1 MYVLCCCTS
10 TCLHLHPCVSCLC
23 FKDEKEEWRRF
34 QADLQTAVVVANDIK
49 VEAQQELR
57 TLRRQL
63 QEEQDRSAKLS
74 ADLEALQGVRYH
86 LHHTPT
92 FSVPTPPPIPTPHSY
107 FLVSG
112 CSSFL
117 SEPQCGYEIPARVL
131 PYPHPVLSFRHVVQ
145 RIILLSFQ
153 FPRNSCLRG
162 FQNSYQGST

>member
-1 MYVLCCCTS
+1 MIALCMASPICFYICIQ
-10 TCLHLHPCVSCLC
+10 LHIFCLC

-86 LHHTPT
+86 LHHT
-92 FSVPTPPPIPTPHSY
+92 FSVPPPPPPPPL
-107 FLVSG
+107 FLASG

-117 SEPQCGYEIPARVL
+117 SEPQI
-131 PYPHPVLSFRHVVQ
+131 
-145 RIILLSFQ
+145 
-153 FPRNSCLRG
+153 
-162 FQNSYQGST
+162 